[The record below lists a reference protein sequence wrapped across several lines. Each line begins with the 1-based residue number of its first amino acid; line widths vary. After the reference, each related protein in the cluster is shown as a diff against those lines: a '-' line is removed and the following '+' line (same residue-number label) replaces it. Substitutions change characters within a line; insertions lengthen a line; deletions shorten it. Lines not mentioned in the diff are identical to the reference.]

1 VKEEGVKEEGV
12 KEEGVKEEGVKEE
25 GVKEEG
31 VCVFPYTHTL
41 PRRRIG
47 RGGSGGSLPRK
58 MGSMPTLG
66 IELCHET
73 PCLYEC
79 FYLLS
84 DRNPQRAR
92 AGTQFGQTWH
102 RTSAI

>member
-1 VKEEGVKEEGV
+1 VKEEGVKEEGVKEEGVKEEGV

-47 RGGSGGSLPRK
+47 RGGVRRLPAPQNGFDAHTRHR
-58 MGSMPTLG
+58 TL
-66 IELCHET
+66 
-73 PCLYEC
+73 
-79 FYLLS
+79 S
-84 DRNPQRAR
+84 RNPL
-92 AGTQFGQTWH
+92 F
-102 RTSAI
+102 I